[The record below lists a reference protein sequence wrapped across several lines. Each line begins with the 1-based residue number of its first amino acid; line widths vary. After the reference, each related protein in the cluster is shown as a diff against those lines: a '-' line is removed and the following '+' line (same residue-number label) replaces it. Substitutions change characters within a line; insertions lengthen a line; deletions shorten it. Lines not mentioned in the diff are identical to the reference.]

1 MRTTLLLPFLLA
13 PAVSLSQPMPA
24 ESRDNIHTLLDNHEK
39 ITRTVTLTD
48 DGYVAVTESDDPE
61 LAKVLRAHIAQMEA
75 RLKEGLMVRRWDP
88 AFVEVVAHFDQME
101 TRMEPTGKG
110 LKMTVKGKTPE
121 AVKVAQNHAA
131 IVTEFAHEGWTAHDR
146 THRTVLDSSS
156 VSSRGGCACGNCG
169 GHGRGGRHRGGR

>member
-24 ESRDNIHTLLDNHEK
+24 ESRDNIHTLLNYHEK
-39 ITRTVTLTD
+39 ITRTVTLTA
-48 DGYVAVTESDDPE
+48 DGYVAVTESDDPA
-61 LAKVLRAHIAQMEA
+61 LAKVLREHAGQMEA

-88 AFVEVVAHFDQME
+88 AFVEIVAHFDRMV
-101 TRMEPTGKG
+101 TRMEPTEKG

-131 IVTEFAHEGWTAHDR
+131 IVTEFVHEGWDGHNR
-146 THRTVLDSSS
+146 EHKTVLDSSS
-156 VSSRGGCACGNCG
+156 ASSGGGCACGRCG
-169 GHGRGGRHRGGR
+169 GHGRGGRHHGGR